1 MCSKYLEAP
10 SDPNAIYSEE
20 EESGED
26 TPSEEIQDVF
36 NTSKESSKFSLGQFA
51 CPLVFTRR
59 FPLHWRLQPN
69 VSLKF
74 LTSDVLRLFTVTNR
88 PNMFVIERD
97 SSIIYCKIYE
107 ENLDLGYE
115 GSPITMY
122 GSPVHTLND
131 RNMDDDQQTLIADTP
146 RRDIAKSA
154 ASPRPRMASGGR
166 MTANEKRELVLEV
179 YGVDLPDWVEVEFV
193 NMIENRLVS
202 QITLNEI
209 QQFFARNS
217 TSKPTAA
224 VSLRLSLDRNKI
236 SNSFLCWIG
245 C

>member
-1 MCSKYLEAP
+1 MFSKYLEIP
-10 SDPNAIYSEE
+10 SDPHAIYSEE
-20 EESGED
+20 EDSEED
-26 TPSEEIQDVF
+26 TPGEEIQDIF
-36 NTSKESSKFSLGQFA
+36 NPSGNTKFSPGQFS

-69 VSLKF
+69 VALKF
-74 LTSDVLRLFTVTNR
+74 LTSDVLRLFTVINR

-97 SSIIYCKIYE
+97 GSIIYCKIYE
-107 ENLDLGYE
+107 ENLDVEYE
-115 GSPITMY
+115 GSPNTMY

-131 RNMDDDQQTLIADTP
+131 KNVDDDALTLVENTP
-146 RRDIAKSA
+146 RREMSKSS
-154 ASPRPRMASGGR
+154 ASPRPRMSSGSR

-224 VSLRLSLDRNKI
+224 VSFI
-236 SNSFLCWIG
+236 TLCVVMY
-245 C
+245 